1 LIHLVTGGAR
11 AGKSTFV
18 LKEVER
24 ELPEGQIGFIAT
36 AMALDTEMAERIQNH
51 RQERSERYQ
60 TVEEPVY
67 LGAAIREARR
77 RDAGV
82 VVDCLTVWMANL
94 LCIPDR
100 QDKWVE
106 EELEALLQALEL
118 PGAPLWLVSNEVGMG
133 LVPETPLGRQ
143 YRDLL
148 GRCNQRVAARADRV
162 TLLVSGLPL
171 RVK

>member
-1 LIHLVTGGAR
+1 MIHLVTGGAR
-11 AGKSTFV
+11 SGKSTFV
-18 LKEVER
+18 LQEAER
-24 ELPEGQIGFIAT
+24 MIPEGNICFVAT
-36 AMALDTEMAERIQNH
+36 ATASDAEMADRIHRH
-51 RQERSERYQ
+51 RQERSLRYH
-60 TVEEPVY
+60 TVEEPVH
-67 LGAAIREARR
+67 LGAALLQARR

-82 VVDCLTVWMANL
+82 IVDCLTVWMANL
-94 LCIPDR
+94 LCMPDR
-100 QDKWVE
+100 QESWLE
-106 EELEALLQALEL
+106 EEEEALLNALEV

-148 GRCNQRVAARADRV
+148 GRCNQRVAARADQV